1 MKKQVDVVMLPT
13 EKANVGMIA
22 KCIKDDF
29 TNSFD
34 RIGKLCLITNNE
46 FYKPNI
52 YWQPQHLY
60 FLSDDEI
67 KEGDY
72 WFNLDDN
79 TINND
84 ISLYKLANNAP
95 SCKKIIATTDES
107 LTTEK
112 QYKSGWG
119 AKINLPRPSNEFLK
133 KFCELG
139 GVDKVLVEYEKVS
152 RLMSADIV
160 EKENWTLLKDHKF
173 TFERLK
179 VAPDNTITIYP
190 IELC

>member
-1 MKKQVDVVMLPT
+1 MKKQIDVVMLPT

-34 RIGKLCLITNNE
+34 RIGKLCLITNSK

-52 YWQPQHLY
+52 YWHSQHLY
-60 FLSDDEI
+60 ILSDEPIKDRDWVIHKNREVLQLSDVDEFAGI
-67 KEGDY
+67 
-72 WFNLDDN
+72 
-79 TINND
+79 IND
-84 ISLYKLANNAP
+84 VGTVRIEC
-95 SCKKIIATTDES
+95 CKKIIATTDES

-112 QYKSGWG
+112 QYKSGWD

-139 GVDKVLVEYEKVS
+139 GVDKVLVEYEEN
-152 RLMSADIV
+152 LFYTNT
-160 EKENWTLLKDHKF
+160 KELNITNK
-173 TFERLK
+173 LK

-190 IELC
+190 IKL